1 MKLPKQMNDPFLGQQ
16 RSKRITRTK
25 QQGGK
30 TTENKNKQKLVA
42 GRGGGVMIAEPLK
55 LFICCLLQKFSS
67 RSNFCK
73 SDLQKYK
80 ELSLLKFVLLV
91 R

>member
-42 GRGGGVMIAEPLK
+42 GRGGGL
-55 LFICCLLQKFSS
+55 
-67 RSNFCK
+67 
-73 SDLQKYK
+73 
-80 ELSLLKFVLLV
+80 
-91 R
+91 